1 MSKRSN
7 LPWYILL
14 LIVLLCGVVFIATR
28 EGFKTNASSFPN
40 DIKSNSKALVLFYS
54 NNCGYCKDLKP
65 EWESAV
71 SQLPEGVIAS
81 VDCSPSASG
90 TVDPEV
96 TKIMNQHG
104 ISGFPT
110 MLFFN
115 NGLVQETY
123 EGERNAAAIV
133 TYVKEK
139 TDASNNPEPVKSE
152 TKVSVF

>member
-14 LIVLLCGVVFIATR
+14 LIILLCGVVFMTTR

-40 DIKSNSKALVLFYS
+40 DIKNNSKALVLFYS

-71 SQLPEGVIAS
+71 SQLPEGTIAS

-90 TVDPEV
+90 TADPEV
-96 TKIMNQHG
+96 TKIMKEHG

-115 NGLVQETY
+115 NGLVQEPY

-133 TYVKEK
+133 AYVKEK
-139 TDASNNPEPVKSE
+139 TDVANNPQPVKSE
-152 TKVSVF
+152 TKISLF

>member
-14 LIVLLCGVVFIATR
+14 LIVLLCGIVFLSTT
-28 EGFKTNASSFPN
+28 EGFKTNASSFSN
-40 DIKSNSKALVLFYS
+40 DIKKNSKALVLFYS

-71 SQLPEGVIAS
+71 SQLPEGSIAS

-90 TVDPEV
+90 TSDPEV
-96 TKIMNQHG
+96 TKIMKEYG
-104 ISGFPT
+104 ITGFPT

-123 EGERNAAAIV
+123 DGERTTAAIV
-133 TYVKEK
+133 SYVKDK
-139 TDASNNPEPVKSE
+139 TDVSNDPAPVKTE
-152 TKVSVF
+152 TKISLF